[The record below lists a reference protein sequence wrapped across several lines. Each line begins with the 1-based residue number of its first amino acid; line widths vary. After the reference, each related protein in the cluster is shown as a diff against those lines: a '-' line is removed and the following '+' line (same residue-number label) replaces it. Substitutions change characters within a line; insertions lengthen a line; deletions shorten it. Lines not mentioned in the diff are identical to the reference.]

1 MLELTCAWVTWLLV
15 CNRRRVKIP
24 VKPAVNLAS
33 LFVAG
38 IRNYSV
44 PNTLPAVP
52 LPVMINVCTVA
63 VIINDTLTP

>member
-1 MLELTCAWVTWLLV
+1 M
-15 CNRRRVKIP
+15 KIP